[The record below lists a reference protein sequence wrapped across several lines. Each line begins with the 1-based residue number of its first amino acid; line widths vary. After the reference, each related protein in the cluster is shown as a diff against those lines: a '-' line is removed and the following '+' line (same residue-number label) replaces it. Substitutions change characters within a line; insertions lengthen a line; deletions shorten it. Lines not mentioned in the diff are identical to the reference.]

1 MNVSTELDAT
11 ALQRLRELD
20 PGGQNQLLERV
31 LRAFDSSARR
41 LAVQLAESRLRDDL
55 LGIRH
60 VAHTLKSSSAS
71 IGALALSRLCAE
83 IELSIRNEA
92 LAGLGERLDAVDRE
106 LNAVLQAVKSVLGP
120 VDAAGSSP

>member
-1 MNVSTELDAT
+1 VSAAVELDAQ

-20 PGGQNQLLERV
+20 PGGQNELLGRV
-31 LRAFDSSARR
+31 LRAFDTSARR
-41 LAVQLAESRLRDDL
+41 LAQQLAESRQRDDL

-83 IELSIRNEA
+83 IEASIRNEA
-92 LAGLGERLDAVDRE
+92 LGGLGERLDAVDRE

-120 VDAAGSSP
+120 VDPAGNSP

>member
-1 MNVSTELDAT
+1 VSTRTELDAQ

-20 PGGQNQLLERV
+20 PDGQNQLLERV

-41 LAVQLAESRLRDDL
+41 LALQLSESRLRDDL
-55 LGIRH
+55 AGIRH

-71 IGALALSRLCAE
+71 VGALALSRLCAE
-83 IELSIRNEA
+83 IEASIRSEA
-92 LAGLGERLDAVDRE
+92 LGGLGERLDAVDRE
-106 LNAVLQAVKSVLGP
+106 LNAVLQAVKSLLGP

>member
-1 MNVSTELDAT
+1 MSTELDAT

>member
-1 MNVSTELDAT
+1 VNVSTELDAT